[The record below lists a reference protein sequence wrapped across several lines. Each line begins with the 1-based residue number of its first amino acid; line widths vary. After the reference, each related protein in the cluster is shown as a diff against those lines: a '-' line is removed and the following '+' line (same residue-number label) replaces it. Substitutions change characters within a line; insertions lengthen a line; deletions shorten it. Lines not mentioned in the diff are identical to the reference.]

1 MKKILFAIITMLFL
15 NSCSKAFLGDVP
27 ENNPEAAFEHFYKQ
41 INENYSGKD
50 VRPISWDSLYKIYRP
65 KVTAKTTDN
74 QLIDIFKSMIVP
86 YEDLHLYFKI
96 GNNFYSPSLDRVT
109 SNGFPDYL
117 GDAAIEQSLN
127 KRPKTYKDLFSY
139 EKTSNNVGYI
149 NIKTFD
155 GGFSQADFAFFDT
168 ILEELKDTKDLII
181 DIRRNSGGQENKAE
195 NIAGRFATTDQL
207 YKYTR
212 IKTGISKT
220 DYSDFNSFTLKSSG
234 AWQYTK
240 PVVLLTG
247 RYSYSTAIS
256 FTMMLRPLSNVTTVG
271 NNTGDGVVGFVT
283 RELPNGWLL
292 QFPSGLAYL
301 PDKTVVE
308 GNRGL
313 KPKVLATISEEQK
326 KNGQDGILEKALAL
340 LK

>member
-1 MKKILFAIITMLFL
+1 MKKILYIIATMLFF

-27 ENNPEAAFEHFYKQ
+27 ENNPEATFEHFYKQ

-74 QLIDIFKSMIVP
+74 QLIDIFKNMIVP
-86 YEDLHLYFKI
+86 YEDLHLNFKI
-96 GNNFYSPSLDRVT
+96 GKIFYSPSLERIT
-109 SNGFPDYL
+109 ANGTPDYL
-117 GDAAIEQSLN
+117 GDAAIEKGLG
-127 KRPKTYKDLFSY
+127 KRPKGYKDLFSY
-139 EKTSNNVGYI
+139 EKISNNVGYV

-155 GGFSQADFAFFDT
+155 SGYSQADFAFFDT
-168 ILEELKDTKDLII
+168 ILEELKDTKALII
-181 DIRRNSGGQENKAE
+181 DIRRNSGGQENNAE
-195 NIAGRFATTDQL
+195 NIAGRFAPTDQL

-220 DYSDFNSFTLKSSG
+220 DYSDFNSFTFNPHG

-240 PVVLLTG
+240 PVVILTG
-247 RYSYSTAIS
+247 RYTYSTAIS
-256 FTMMLRPLSNVTTVG
+256 FTMMMRPLPNVTTLG
-271 NNTGDGVVGFVT
+271 NTTGDGVVGFTT

-292 QFPSGLAYL
+292 QFPSGLAFL

-308 GNRGL
+308 GSGGL
-313 KPKVLATISEEQK
+313 KPKIVTTISDEQK
-326 KNGQDGILEKALAL
+326 KNGQDAILEKALEL

>member
-1 MKKILFAIITMLFL
+1 MKKILFAAITMLFF

-27 ENNPEAAFEHFYKQ
+27 ENNPEAVFEHFYKQ

-65 KVTAKTTDN
+65 KVTAKTADN
-74 QLIDIFKSMIVP
+74 QLIDIFKNMIVP
-86 YEDLHLYFKI
+86 FEDSHLSFKA
-96 GNNFYSPSLDRVT
+96 GNNFYNPSFSRVST
-109 SNGFPDYL
+109 NGFPDYS
-117 GDAAIEQSLN
+117 GDAAIEKSLG
-127 KRPKTYKDLFSY
+127 KRPKAYKQLFSY
-139 EKTSNNVGYI
+139 EKTSNNIGYVNI
-149 NIKTFD
+149 NTFD
-155 GGFSQADFAFFDT
+155 GGFSQADFDFFNT
-168 ILEELKDTKDLII
+168 ILEELKDTKALII
-181 DIRRNSGGQENKAE
+181 DIRKNSGGQVNNAE
-195 NIAGRFATTDQL
+195 NIAGRFTTTNQL

-212 IKTGISKT
+212 IKIGT
-220 DYSDFNSFTLKSSG
+220 DKNNYTDFNSFTLKTRG

-240 PVVLLTG
+240 SVVLLTG
-247 RYSYSTAIS
+247 RYTYSAAVS
-256 FTMMLRPLSNVTTVG
+256 FTMMLRPSFNVITVG

-292 QFPSGLAYL
+292 QFPSSLAYL

-308 GNRGL
+308 GSGGL

-326 KNGQDGILEKALAL
+326 KNGQDAILEKALEL